1 MATSIGKLSKSFFV
15 KLLVGIIILPFV
27 FWGMGDVFRGG
38 SQNVIATIDS
48 KKVSTQE
55 FINYVNRLNLKEEQL
70 KNLSKTDLIEQIL
83 SDYIGKK
90 VMSLEIKKLGIVVS
104 DNALRDIIKNDKLF
118 FKDDKFSRTEYEK
131 FLIKSGITA
140 PQFEANIVEQEK
152 RRQFL
157 SSLSGGIV
165 VPEIL
170 IEKEFRKENQ
180 TKIIQ
185 YIDLEKYHSKNKPS
199 QESIKEL
206 YERNKNIFFTELKS
220 IRYAEIK
227 PELIGGSKEYDENFF
242 KQLDIIENNILDG
255 QSFEETT
262 KANNLR
268 IIEFNKI
275 NANKEDE
282 EKNKVKNLPD
292 NIFKK
297 VYNLKIP
304 QSPEVVNIDSKYYL
318 AEIKNEEKKN
328 RPMNDPEVLEA
339 LNAQLSF
346 KEKIENNTSLAKD
359 IGLGAFDGDNYRKFA
374 EDNGLIVKD
383 YEISNL
389 KQNDVFDEGLVKR
402 IFLTQDGDVNLI
414 TNNTLTKSFLIS
426 TKKTKYKT
434 LDKKSNEFE
443 QYEAKARLNII
454 NKIYQSYDENVNQK
468 YKVDINKRTIDRVK
482 NSFQWR

>member
-1 MATSIGKLSKSFFV
+1 MATSIGKLSKSFFI

-38 SQNVIATIDS
+38 NQNVIATIDS

-55 FINYVNRLNLKEEQL
+55 FVNYVNRLNLNEEQV

-83 SDYIGKK
+83 SEYIGRK
-90 VMSLEIKKLGIVVS
+90 VMALEIEKIGIVVS

-157 SSLSGGIV
+157 SSLAGGIV
-165 VPEIL
+165 VPEML
-170 IEKEFRKENQ
+170 VEKEFKKENQ
-180 TKIIQ
+180 TKTIE

-199 QESIKEL
+199 RESLKEL
-206 YERNKNIFFTELKS
+206 YERNKNIFFVELKS

-227 PELIGGSKEYDENFF
+227 PELISGSADYNENFF
-242 KQLDIIENNILDG
+242 KQLDLIENKVLDG
-255 QSFEETT
+255 QTFDETT
-262 KANNLR
+262 VANNLK

-282 EKNKVKNLPD
+282 NKNKIEKLPD
-292 NIFKK
+292 NLFNKI
-297 VYNLKIP
+297 YNIKNT
-304 QSPEVVNIDSKYYL
+304 QSPEVINIEGKYYL
-318 AEIKNEEKKN
+318 AEVKDAEKKN
-328 RPMNDPEVLEA
+328 KTMDDPEVVEA

-359 IGLGAFDGDNYRKFA
+359 ISLGAFDNDNFKKF
-374 EDNGLIVKD
+374 EDDNGLEVKN
-383 YEISNL
+383 YKISSL
-389 KQNDVFDEGLVKR
+389 KQNEIFNDGMIKR
-402 IFLTQDGDVNLI
+402 IFLTNDGEINLI
-414 TNNTLTKSFLIS
+414 TNNTFTKSFLIS
-426 TKKTKYKT
+426 TKKTEYKT
-434 LDKKSNEFE
+434 LDKNSNEFE
-443 QYEAKARLNII
+443 QYEAKARLNLI

-468 YKVDINKRTIDRVK
+468 YKVELNQRTIDRVK
-482 NSFQWR
+482 NSFQ

>member
-1 MATSIGKLSKSFFV
+1 MATSIGKLSKSFFI

-38 SQNVIATIDS
+38 NQNVIATIDS

-55 FINYVNRLNLKEEQL
+55 FVNYVNRLNLNEEQV

-83 SDYIGKK
+83 SEYIGRK
-90 VMSLEIKKLGIVVS
+90 VMALEIEKIGIVVS

-157 SSLSGGIV
+157 SSLAGGIV
-165 VPEIL
+165 VPEML
-170 IEKEFRKENQ
+170 VEKEFKKENQ
-180 TKIIQ
+180 TKTIE

-199 QESIKEL
+199 RENLKEL
-206 YERNKNIFFTELKS
+206 YERNKNIFFVELKS

-227 PELIGGSKEYDENFF
+227 PELISGSTDYNENFF
-242 KQLDIIENNILDG
+242 KQLDLIENKVLDG
-255 QSFEETT
+255 QTFDETT
-262 KANNLR
+262 VANNLK

-282 EKNKVKNLPD
+282 NKNKIEKLPD
-292 NIFKK
+292 NLFNKI
-297 VYNLKIP
+297 YNIKNT
-304 QSPEVVNIDSKYYL
+304 QSPEVINIEGKYYL
-318 AEIKNEEKKN
+318 AEVKDSEKKN
-328 RPMNDPEVLEA
+328 KTMDDPEVVEA

-359 IGLGAFDGDNYRKFA
+359 ISLGAFENDNFKKFA
-374 EDNGLIVKD
+374 DDNGLEVKN
-383 YEISNL
+383 YKISSL
-389 KQNDVFDEGLVKR
+389 KQNEIFNDGMIKR
-402 IFLTQDGDVNLI
+402 IFLTNDGEINLI
-414 TNNTLTKSFLIS
+414 TNNTFTKSFLIS
-426 TKKTKYKT
+426 TKKTEYKT
-434 LDKKSNEFE
+434 LDKNSNEFE
-443 QYEAKARLNII
+443 QYEAKARLNLI

-468 YKVDINKRTIDRVK
+468 YKVELNQRTIDRVK
-482 NSFQWR
+482 NSFQ